1 MLIDG
6 RKLLVAT
13 HNPGKLREFE
23 YMLAPH
29 GIEVVGTGRSPATP
43 QVRCTAAPSLDW
55 TMYHVPFAGR

>member
-23 YMLAPH
+23 YLLAPH
-29 GIEVVGTGRSPATP
+29 GIEVVGAADLDLPEPEETGDSSQPTR
-43 QVRCTAAPSLDW
+43 
-55 TMYHVPFAGR
+55 G